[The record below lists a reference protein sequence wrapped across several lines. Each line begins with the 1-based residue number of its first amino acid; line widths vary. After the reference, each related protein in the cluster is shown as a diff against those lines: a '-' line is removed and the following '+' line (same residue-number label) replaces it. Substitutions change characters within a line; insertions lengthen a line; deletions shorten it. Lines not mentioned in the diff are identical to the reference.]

1 MNAEIKTTIENFFG
15 DGYEFSISE
24 AMLKSKT
31 ANRIAVYDLFFRKIN
46 ENGGFAIFAGLETI
60 SKTLKSLEFSD
71 ELLEILENQGVG
83 QELLEYLKNFKF
95 SCDLWAVPEGTP
107 IFPNE
112 PILKVRGPAIQCQLL
127 ENLLLYSINHES
139 AVATKAAR
147 MVRAAAGIPLFEHSS
162 RRAPSTEISKRTAR
176 SAYISGFAGTSNIL
190 AADEYNIP
198 LHLTMTHSFVQMF
211 ENEYDA
217 FCAFAKANPDK
228 CNLIIDTYD
237 TLNSGIINAIRVF
250 DNILK
255 PLGQRPKS
263 VRIDSGDLAYLSKK
277 IRKTL
282 NLAGY
287 PDCDIIV
294 SNSLDERIISE
305 MTAQQ
310 SKADGYIIG
319 EKVLGTEF
327 FGAIYKLSAIEQH
340 NVLVPKINLSEN
352 IHKITIPADKKV
364 FRLYSTENGKAIA
377 DVLTLSNEN
386 IDASK
391 PYTLFDPDFTW
402 KKRDTENFITREL
415 LTKIYENGQLK
426 YTFPTLEQIRKY
438 ASTQALT
445 LWDEV
450 KRFDNPHKYYVDM
463 SVKLWKIRTELIEKY
478 KN

>member
-1 MNAEIKTTIENFFG
+1 MKAESKTITENFFG
-15 DGYEFSISE
+15 DGYEFSIAE

-31 ANRIAVYDLFFRKIN
+31 AERIAVYDLFFRKIN
-46 ENGGFAIFAGLETI
+46 DNGGFAVFAGLESI
-60 SKTLKSLEFSD
+60 VNTLMALKFSD
-71 ELLEILENQGVG
+71 ELLEMLKKQGAG
-83 QELLEYLKNFKF
+83 KELIEYLKNFKF
-95 SCDLWAVPEGTP
+95 SCDLWSVPEGTP

-112 PILKVRGPAIQCQLL
+112 PVLKVKGPAIQCQLL

-147 MVRAAAGIPLFEHSS
+147 MVRAAAGIPLYEHSS
-162 RRAPSTEISKRTAR
+162 RRAPSTEIAKRTAR
-176 SAYISGFAGTSNIL
+176 SAYISGFAGTSNLL
-190 AADEYNIP
+190 AANEYNIP

-217 FCAFAKANPDK
+217 FYAFAKANPDN
-228 CNLIIDTYD
+228 CNFIIDTYD
-237 TLNSGIINAIRVF
+237 TLRSGIINAIKVF
-250 DNILK
+250 DDILK
-255 PLGQRPKS
+255 PLGKRPKS

-282 NLAGY
+282 DLAGY

-294 SNSLDERIISE
+294 SNSLDERLIAE
-305 MTAQQ
+305 MTAQH

-319 EKVLGTEF
+319 EKTLGAGF
-327 FGAIYKLSAIEQH
+327 FGAVYKLSALSVN
-340 NVLVPKINLSEN
+340 NVLIPKINLSEN
-352 IHKITIPADKKV
+352 VHKITIPADKKV
-364 FRLYSTENGKAIA
+364 FRLYSTESGKAIA
-377 DVLTLSNEN
+377 DVLTLSNES

-402 KKRDTENFITREL
+402 KKREAEGFVIRDL
-415 LTKIYENGQLK
+415 LTSIYEKGNLIYK
-426 YTFPTLEQIRKY
+426 LPSLEQIRKY
-438 ASTQALT
+438 SSSQSLT

-463 SVKLWKIRTELIEKY
+463 SMALWKTRTELIEKY